1 MSAQP
6 TPAAEARAPIVAICD
21 WCAGAVDAGV
31 RRDWLGYL
39 LCEACDAIAQE
50 DQYSEDWS

>member
-1 MSAQP
+1 ME
-6 TPAAEARAPIVAICD
+6 TTNTRAPIVAICD
-21 WCAGAVDAGV
+21 LCGGAVDAGV

-50 DQYSEDWS
+50 DQYCEDWS